1 MEKKEHWSEEIH
13 THYHPPVG
21 TFTQPA
27 GVIVKTLM
35 RSANNNPSLAL
46 HRLLFYMNRAGK
58 KVSNL
63 EQLELAK
70 KKLEEIISSKWH

>member
-1 MEKKEHWSEEIH
+1 MEKNEHRFEEIR

-21 TFTQPA
+21 TFAQPA

-46 HRLLFYMNRAGK
+46 HRLLFYMNRTGK

-63 EQLELAK
+63 EQLELAM